1 MAGELTTPVR
11 IWRLVPWSRN
21 ALMRPSDRLE
31 SVIVIVVVA
40 VVLLLLPVA
49 AAFGTA
55 TYTRLRDQARVE
67 GATRS
72 EVSAVL
78 VEDAV
83 RVYNE
88 DAVRGTGGPDVGQA
102 RVHWSVGGI
111 GHTHMIDADSEAKAG
126 DAVSIWV
133 DANGNLSAAPMTGGE
148 SAVAAVIGAIAV
160 WATSIIAGVLFLLG
174 VHWSASRHRL
184 AQWNREWAGIGK
196 APGWPVS

>member
-31 SVIVIVVVA
+31 SVIFIVVVA

-67 GATRS
+67 GAARS

-88 DAVRGTGGPDVGQA
+88 DAVRGSGGPDVGQA
-102 RVHWSVGGI
+102 RVHWSIRGI

-133 DANGNLSAAPMTGGE
+133 DTNGNLSAAPMTGGE

-174 VHWSASRHRL
+174 VHWIASKHCL
-184 AQWNREWAGIGK
+184 AQWNREWSGIGK